1 MANDLLFGLEEIVVI
16 YLAAR
21 MILDGSFTV
30 GMMFAFLS
38 YRGFFVSKSVNV
50 IQTIIDFRML
60 DIHLDRLADI
70 ALSPKEKGLDTPS
83 VARSIRGGIA
93 FDNVSFRYGDNE
105 PFVLA
110 NLSFSVQPGEC
121 VAVPGRRAVAR
132 PL

>member
-1 MANDLLFGLEEIVVI
+1 
-16 YLAAR
+16 
-21 MILDGSFTV
+21 
-30 GMMFAFLS
+30 
-38 YRGFFVSKSVNV
+38 
-50 IQTIIDFRML
+50 ML

-70 ALSPKEKGLDTPS
+70 ALSPKEKGLDAPS

-121 VAVPGRRAVAR
+121 VAVTGPSGCGKTTMMKVMLGLL
-132 PL
+132 PPTTGNVLVDGQL